1 MGLGSVPAWLR
12 PYHVLSNGER
22 FRADLARLIAERP
35 ARAVVDEFSSVV
47 DRQIARIGAMAF
59 AKASPGR
66 NRYRYRQQFGIVVI
80 CDSER
85 AQEAAYRRLQRA
97 GFKQLKVVTV

>member
-1 MGLGSVPAWLR
+1 MPASIDPPPQRTRSHRVELAEALPLPR
-12 PYHVLSNGER
+12 AQPSSAMTIAGGETVQKNQ
-22 FRADLARLIAERP
+22 P
-35 ARAVVDEFSSVV
+35 T
-47 DRQIARIGAMAF
+47 GA
-59 AKASPGR
+59 KPSPGR

-85 AQEAAYRRLQRA
+85 AQEAAYKRLQRA

>member
-1 MGLGSVPAWLR
+1 MQNTQDPPAQ
-12 PYHVLSNGER
+12 S
-22 FRADLARLIAERP
+22 RAT
-35 ARAVVDEFSSVV
+35 
-47 DRQIARIGAMAF
+47 
-59 AKASPGR
+59 KASPGR